1 MISVLTD
8 ADVLATAR
16 TSLGLPIPGEI
27 DEIYIA
33 ASLRRLAGF
42 MCPCSPKTLIGS
54 MVDSHRSMKQN
65 DNVFL
70 DRIESV
76 LESLVAIG
84 DLLELS
90 DVTTLDETVKST
102 WVFAA
107 PPSFVLRPSG
117 NAFLLGVS
125 ADETTPLPVD
135 LRGRMKYRGVAR
147 SIDPMPSEALETT
160 LRGMGLR
167 ELSMEIWLRYPKLQ
181 SATAVI
187 RDLDAKLS
195 AQGACGEIADVR
207 ILDHTR
213 DARRYRDRWGAP
225 MSQSGRFIVRRPQA
239 YGADLWGYAELRE
252 GKPAK
257 LIDFPPPGVRWRGC
271 DMAWRVQMAIDALAG
286 KAQKFDVEVSDGVAR
301 LDFFAP
307 IPDWAQRRLSTIGE
321 QTEPRACLLSFI
333 VPEKDLNSEEQ
344 FLRDHLFLDRGD
356 A

>member
-1 MISVLTD
+1 M
-8 ADVLATAR
+8 
-16 TSLGLPIPGEI
+16 GLPTSGEI
-27 DEIYIA
+27 DDIYIA

-54 MVDSHRSMKQN
+54 MVDSHRFIKQI
-65 DNVFL
+65 DNGLL

-102 WVFAA
+102 WVFTA
-107 PPSFVLRPSG
+107 PPSFVPHPAGS
-117 NAFLLGVS
+117 AFLLGVS
-125 ADETTPLPVD
+125 ADEATPLPVE
-135 LRGRMKYRGVAR
+135 LRIRIKYRGVAR
-147 SIDPMPSEALETT
+147 SIDPTPLEALETT

-167 ELSMEIWLRYPKLQ
+167 ELSMESWLRHPKVQ
-181 SATAVI
+181 SETTVL

-195 AQGACGEIADVR
+195 AQGPCGEIVDLR

-213 DARRYRDRWGAP
+213 NARRYRDRWGAP
-225 MSQSGRFIVRRPQA
+225 ISQSGRFIVRRAQA

-257 LIDFPPPGVRWRGC
+257 LIDFPPPGLRWRGC
-271 DMAWRVQMAIDALAG
+271 DMAWRVQMAIDSLAG
-286 KAQKFDVEVSDGVAR
+286 NAQRFSVEVSKEVAR
-301 LDFFAP
+301 IDFFSP
-307 IPDWAQRRLSTIGE
+307 IPDWARRRLSTIGE
-321 QTEPRACLLSFI
+321 QAEPRACLLSFLL
-333 VPEKDLNSEEQ
+333 PEKDLNSEEQ
-344 FLRDHLFLDRGD
+344 FLRDHLFLDRAD